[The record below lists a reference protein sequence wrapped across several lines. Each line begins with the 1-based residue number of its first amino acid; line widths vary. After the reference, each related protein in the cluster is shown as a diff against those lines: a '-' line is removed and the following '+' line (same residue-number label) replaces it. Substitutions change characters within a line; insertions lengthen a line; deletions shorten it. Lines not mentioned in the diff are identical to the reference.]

1 MIVISFLAII
11 ILSAMAVNEGILY
24 GPAMWLVCAAIV
36 GYAIFGP
43 TRIRRRRR

>member
-1 MIVISFLAII
+1 MVVAAFLAFIV
-11 ILSAMAVNEGILY
+11 LMAMAVSKGILY